1 MGTDRGLVSSR
12 GMREFAPILGCTPI
26 ALPLFMIW
34 GPCYNW
40 GSCQKQEGRT
50 CRGGVVFRVDRMG
63 SVMRKAWGV
72 RGVVSLCTLLA
83 VAVVLWQGTATTRAQ
98 GPPPAPG
105 DSEVGAAHL
114 SPDGCSELII
124 NGGFEAT
131 DLHWGL
137 AGSAL
142 PPSYSTARSY
152 AGDRSLRLGIVDS
165 ANLEASDNLYQDIAL
180 PDSAQH
186 FTLSFRY
193 WASHEDTPGSD
204 MQLLN
209 IYEATTGVRLA
220 QPWARLSNEQ
230 SWQFELIDL
239 THFRGRTLRIEFG
252 VHNDGGGGRTAL
264 YLDEVSLLA
273 CEPDATPFVTP
284 PATAAPQPS
293 GTPPRAATPQPV
305 TTPVPGGCVA
315 SDSLTNGDFESVLDG
330 FSNWAVGES
339 PNPPVLANQP
349 SGGALSLRLGNPP
362 GSGTQNIQSYSSVR
376 QLIQLPA
383 GASSA
388 SLRWNHLSRSQEPAT
403 LSPALASDR
412 QELIL
417 LTPSLA
423 TEAILYRSRAEN
435 AAWET
440 MTVDLTPYVDGSYY
454 LYFNVFNDGN
464 GRRTWMFLDDVHLL
478 VCYGNAAAPNAGGAS
493 NTQPPGSPAPA
504 ATSAPTEESAP
515 AQPGSGPQTPAAEST
530 PEVEASATPALAARG
545 TMIAVGVSTPSS
557 IIQRSSPSAAPAQV
571 VDVTVWQR
579 FVRISQTAQGQ
590 TFIFLLLIVLV
601 AIGYL
606 RFRGSGRPPL

>member
-1 MGTDRGLVSSR
+1 MV
-12 GMREFAPILGCTPI
+12 
-26 ALPLFMIW
+26 W

-40 GSCQKQEGRT
+40 GSCQKQEERT
-50 CRGGVVFRVDRMG
+50 CRGGVVFRVDRMRG
-63 SVMRKAWGV
+63 VMRKVWGA

-83 VAVVLWQGTATTRAQ
+83 VVVVLWLGTATTRAQ

-114 SPDGCSELII
+114 SPDGCSELVI

-131 DLHWGL
+131 DLQWGL
-137 AGSAL
+137 AGTAL
-142 PPSYSTARSY
+142 PPSYSTARAY
-152 AGDRSLRLGIVDS
+152 AGERSLRLGIVDS

-186 FTLSFRY
+186 FTLSFHF

-284 PATAAPQPS
+284 PATAAPPPS
-293 GTPPRAATPQPV
+293 GTPPPATTPQPV
-305 TTPVPGGCVA
+305 TTPVPGGCIA

-339 PNPPVLANQP
+339 PVPPVLANQP

-388 SLRWNHLSRSQEPAT
+388 SLSWRHLSRSQEPAT

-417 LTPSLA
+417 LTSSLA
-423 TEAILYRSRAEN
+423 TEAILYRNRAEN
-435 AAWET
+435 AVWET
-440 MTVDLTPYVDGSYY
+440 MTVDLTPYLDGSYN

-464 GRRTWMFLDDVHLL
+464 GLRTWMFLDDVQLL
-478 VCYGNAAAPNAGGAS
+478 VCYGSAAAPSAGGAS
-493 NTQPPGSPAPA
+493 NTQPPASPSPD
-504 ATSAPTEESAP
+504 ATSSPTEESTA
-515 AQPGSGPQTPAAEST
+515 AQPGSSPQTPEAD
-530 PEVEASATPALAARG
+530 ASATPAAAARG

-557 IIQRSSPSAAPAQV
+557 IIQRSSPSSAPAQV
-571 VDVTVWQR
+571 AEVTVWQR

-590 TFIFLLLIVLV
+590 TFVFLLLIVLV

-606 RFRGSGRPPL
+606 RFRGSGGPPP

>member
-1 MGTDRGLVSSR
+1 
-12 GMREFAPILGCTPI
+12 
-26 ALPLFMIW
+26 
-34 GPCYNW
+34 
-40 GSCQKQEGRT
+40 
-50 CRGGVVFRVDRMG
+50 
-63 SVMRKAWGV
+63 MRKAWGV

>member
-1 MGTDRGLVSSR
+1 M
-12 GMREFAPILGCTPI
+12 PPQ
-26 ALPLFMIW
+26 
-34 GPCYNW
+34 
-40 GSCQKQEGRT
+40 GSFQ
-50 CRGGVVFRVDRMG
+50 VDRMR
-63 SVMRKAWGV
+63 SLMRKVWGAP
-72 RGVVSLCTLLA
+72 GAVSLCTLLA
-83 VAVVLWQGTATTRAQ
+83 VALTLWQGTATTRAQ
-98 GPPPAPG
+98 GPPPAP
-105 DSEVGAAHL
+105 DEDLSAAHL

-137 AGSAL
+137 AGTAL
-142 PPSYSTARSY
+142 PPSYSTAKAY
-152 AGDRSLRLGIVDS
+152 AGQRSLRLGIVDS
-165 ANLEASDNLYQDIAL
+165 ANQDASDNLYQDIAL

-186 FTLSFRY
+186 FTLSFHF
-193 WASHEDTPGSD
+193 WASHEDAPGSD

-230 SWQFELIDL
+230 SWQFKLIDL

-252 VHNDGGGGRTAL
+252 VHNDGSGGRTAL

-284 PATAAPQPS
+284 FVTPSATAAAPQPS
-293 GTPPRAATPQPV
+293 GTPPSTATPQPV

-315 SDSLTNGDFESVLDG
+315 SDTLTNGDFESVLDG
-330 FSNWAVGES
+330 QSNWAVGES
-339 PNPPVLANQP
+339 PVPPILASQP

-376 QLIQLPA
+376 QLVQLPA

-388 SLRWNHLSRSQEPAT
+388 SLRWNHLSRSQDPAT
-403 LSPALASDR
+403 LNPALASDR

-417 LTPSLA
+417 LTSTLA
-423 TEAILYRSRAEN
+423 TEAILYRNRAEN

-440 MTVDLTPYVDGSYY
+440 MTVDLTPYLDGSYY

-464 GRRTWMFLDDVHLL
+464 GRRTWMFLDDVLLL
-478 VCYGNAAAPNAGGAS
+478 VCYGDATAPSAGAASAQPQAS
-493 NTQPPGSPAPA
+493 PPPA
-504 ATSAPTEESAP
+504 ATSSPTDESA
-515 AQPGSGPQTPAAEST
+515 ATQPGSDPQTPAPDAT
-530 PEVEASATPALAARG
+530 PDAEASATPALAARG

-571 VDVTVWQR
+571 TDVTVWQR
-579 FVRISQTAQGQ
+579 FLRISQTAQGQ

-606 RFRGSGRPPL
+606 RFRGSGRPPP

>member
-1 MGTDRGLVSSR
+1 MPRQCD
-12 GMREFAPILGCTPI
+12 I
-26 ALPLFMIW
+26 
-34 GPCYNW
+34 
-40 GSCQKQEGRT
+40 Q
-50 CRGGVVFRVDRMG
+50 VDRMRVVMKKVQG
-63 SVMRKAWGV
+63 ARSVV
-72 RGVVSLCTLLA
+72 TLCTLLA
-83 VAVVLWQGTATTRAQ
+83 VAVVLWQGTGTTRAQ

-105 DSEVGAAHL
+105 DEEASAAHL
-114 SPDGCSELII
+114 APDGCSELII

-137 AGSAL
+137 AGSTL
-142 PPSYSTARSY
+142 PPSYSTAKAH
-152 AGDRSLRLGIVDS
+152 AGLRSLRLGIVDS
-165 ANLEASDNLYQDIAL
+165 ANLEAGNHLYQDVAL

-186 FTLSFRY
+186 FTLSFHY

-209 IYEATTGVRLA
+209 IYETTTGVRLA
-220 QPWARLSNEQ
+220 QPWSRLSNEQ
-230 SWQFELIDL
+230 SWQFEQIDL

-284 PATAAPQPS
+284 PATAAPPQP
-293 GTPPRAATPQPV
+293 GNTPPPAATTQPV
-305 TTPVPGGCVA
+305 TTPVPDGCVA

-330 FSNWAVGES
+330 QSNWTVGASAV
-339 PNPPVLANQP
+339 PPTLANQP

-362 GSGTQNIQSYSSVR
+362 GSGTQNLQSYSSVR
-376 QLIQLPA
+376 QPVQLPT
-383 GASSA
+383 GATSA
-388 SLRWNHLSRSQEPAT
+388 SLSWRHLSRSQEPAT

-417 LTPSLA
+417 MTSSLA
-423 TEAILYRSRAEN
+423 TEAILYRGRAEN

-440 MTVDLTPYVDGSYY
+440 ATVDLTPYLGGSYN

-464 GRRTWMFLDDVHLL
+464 GSRTWMFLDDVQLL
-478 VCYGNAAAPNAGGAS
+478 VCYGNAAAPSAGS
-493 NTQPPGSPAPA
+493 NTQPAATPSPAP
-504 ATSAPTEESAP
+504 TSAPTDESTA
-515 AQPGSGPQTPAAEST
+515 AQPGSGPQAQAPD
-530 PEVEASATPALAARG
+530 ATPAPAARG

-557 IIQRSSPSAAPAQV
+557 IIRRSSPTAAPAQV
-571 VDVTVWQR
+571 TDVTVWQR
-579 FVRISQTAQGQ
+579 FIRISQTAQGQ
-590 TFIFLLLIVLV
+590 SFIFLLLIVLV

-606 RFRGSGRPPL
+606 RFRGSGGPPP

>member
-1 MGTDRGLVSSR
+1 MRGVMKKVQ
-12 GMREFAPILGCTPI
+12 G
-26 ALPLFMIW
+26 AL
-34 GPCYNW
+34 
-40 GSCQKQEGRT
+40 
-50 CRGGVVFRVDRMG
+50 
-63 SVMRKAWGV
+63 
-72 RGVVSLCTLLA
+72 GVVSLCTLLA
-83 VAVVLWQGTATTRAQ
+83 VALLLWQGTATTRAQ
-98 GPPPAPG
+98 GPPPAP
-105 DSEVGAAHL
+105 DEEANAAHL

-131 DLHWGL
+131 DLQWGL
-137 AGSAL
+137 KGTAL
-142 PPSYSTARSY
+142 PPSYSTAKAY

-165 ANLEASDNLYQDIAL
+165 DNLDASDSLYQDIAL

-186 FTLSFRY
+186 FTLSFHY
-193 WASHEDTPGSD
+193 WASHEDAPGSD

-230 SWQFELIDL
+230 SWQFEQIDL
-239 THFRGRTLRIEFG
+239 THYRGRTLRIEFG
-252 VHNDGGGGRTAL
+252 VHNDGAGGRTAL

-284 PATAAPQPS
+284 SATAAAPQPG
-293 GTPPRAATPQPV
+293 GTPPSSATPQPV

-315 SDSLTNGDFESVLDG
+315 SDTLTNGDFESVLDG
-330 FSNWAVGES
+330 SSNWAVGES
-339 PNPPVLANQP
+339 PVPPILASQP

-388 SLRWNHLSRSQEPAT
+388 SLRWNHLSRSQDPAT

-417 LTPSLA
+417 LTSTLA
-423 TEAILYRSRAEN
+423 TEAILYRNRAEN

-440 MTVDLTPYVDGSYY
+440 MTVDLTPYLDGSYY

-464 GRRTWMFLDDVHLL
+464 GSRTWMFLDDVQLL
-478 VCYGNAAAPNAGGAS
+478 VCYANATAPSAGGDAAS
-493 NTQPPGSPAPA
+493 AQPQASPSPA
-504 ATSAPTEESAP
+504 ATSSPTDESAA
-515 AQPGSGPQTPAAEST
+515 AQPGSGAQTPVPDAT
-530 PEVEASATPALAARG
+530 PDAEASATPALAARG

-571 VDVTVWQR
+571 ADVTVWQR
-579 FVRISQTAQGQ
+579 FLRISQTAQGQ

-606 RFRGSGRPPL
+606 RFRGSGRPPP

>member
-1 MGTDRGLVSSR
+1 MIPPEGIRNLGLFKVE
-12 GMREFAPILGCTPI
+12 GYGVAVVHDLGAVLQLGFLSET
-26 ALPLFMIW
+26 
-34 GPCYNW
+34 G
-40 GSCQKQEGRT
+40 GSYVPRQGCIQ
-50 CRGGVVFRVDRMG
+50 VDRMG
-63 SVMRKAWGV
+63 SVMSKVWGA
-72 RGVVSLCTLLA
+72 RGVVSLCTLLG
-83 VAVVLWQGTATTRAQ
+83 VAMVLWQGTATTRAQ
-98 GPPPAPG
+98 GPTPVPG

-142 PPSYSTARSY
+142 PPSYSTARSH

-165 ANLEASDNLYQDIAL
+165 ANLEASDSLYQDIAL

-186 FTLSFRY
+186 FTLSFHF

-239 THFRGRTLRIEFG
+239 THFRGRTLRVEFG

-284 PATAAPQPS
+284 PATAAAPQPS
-293 GTPPRAATPQPV
+293 GTPPPAATPQPV

-330 FSNWAVGES
+330 SSNWAVGES

-376 QLIQLPA
+376 QLIQLPT

-423 TEAILYRSRAEN
+423 TEAILYRGRAEN

-440 MTVDLTPYVDGSYY
+440 MTVDLTPYLDGSYY
-454 LYFNVFNDGN
+454 LYFNVLNDGN
-464 GRRTWMFLDDVHLL
+464 GLRTWMFLDDVQLL
-478 VCYGNAAAPNAGGAS
+478 VCYGNAGAPSAGGAA
-493 NTQPPGSPAPA
+493 NTQPPASPSPA
-504 ATSAPTEESAP
+504 ATSSPTEESAV
-515 AQPGSGPQTPAAEST
+515 AQTPAADDT
-530 PEVEASATPALAARG
+530 PEAEASATPALVARG

-557 IIQRSSPSAAPAQV
+557 IIQRSGPSSAPAQV
-571 VDVTVWQR
+571 AEVTVWQR

-590 TFIFLLLIVLV
+590 TFVFLLLIVLV

-606 RFRGSGRPPL
+606 RFRGSGGPPP

>member
-1 MGTDRGLVSSR
+1 MPQQDS
-12 GMREFAPILGCTPI
+12 F
-26 ALPLFMIW
+26 
-34 GPCYNW
+34 
-40 GSCQKQEGRT
+40 Q
-50 CRGGVVFRVDRMG
+50 VDRMRG
-63 SVMRKAWGV
+63 LMSKVWGAK
-72 RGVVSLCTLLA
+72 GAVSLGTLLA
-83 VAVVLWQGTATTRAQ
+83 VVLTLWQGTMTSSAQ
-98 GPPPAPG
+98 SPPPAP
-105 DSEVGAAHL
+105 DEDELSAAHL

-137 AGSAL
+137 AGTAL
-142 PPSYSTARSY
+142 PPSYSTAKAY
-152 AGDRSLRLGIVDS
+152 AGDRSLRLGIVDT
-165 ANLEASDNLYQDIAL
+165 ANQDANDNLYQDITL
-180 PDSAQH
+180 PDSVQH
-186 FTLSFRY
+186 FTLSFHF
-193 WASHEDTPGSD
+193 WASHEDAPGSD

-230 SWQFELIDL
+230 TWQFELIDL

-284 PATAAPQPS
+284 PATATAPPT
-293 GTPPRAATPQPV
+293 GTPPAATPQPV

-315 SDSLTNGDFESVLDG
+315 SDTLTNGDFESVLDG
-330 FSNWAVGES
+330 QSNWAVGES
-339 PNPPVLANQP
+339 PVPPILASQP

-362 GSGTQNIQSYSSVR
+362 GSGTQNLQSYSSVR

-388 SLRWNHLSRSQEPAT
+388 SLRWNHLSRSQDPAT

-417 LTPSLA
+417 LTSTLA
-423 TEAILYRSRAEN
+423 TEAILYRNRAEN

-440 MTVDLTPYVDGSYY
+440 MTVDLTPYLDGSYY

-464 GRRTWMFLDDVHLL
+464 GRRTWMFLDDVQLL
-478 VCYGNAAAPNAGGAS
+478 VCYATATAPGADEGAASAQPQAS
-493 NTQPPGSPAPA
+493 PPPA
-504 ATSAPTEESAP
+504 ATSSTTDESAA
-515 AQPGSGPQTPAAEST
+515 AQPDSGPQTPAPDAT
-530 PEVEASATPALAARG
+530 QDAEASATPALAARG

-557 IIQRSSPSAAPAQV
+557 IIQRSRPAAAPAQV
-571 VDVTVWQR
+571 TDVTVWQR
-579 FVRISQTAQGQ
+579 FLRVSQTAQGQ
-590 TFIFLLLIVLV
+590 TFIFLLLIVFIAV
-601 AIGYL
+601 GYL
-606 RFRGSGRPPL
+606 RFRGSGRPPT

>member
-1 MGTDRGLVSSR
+1 MLS
-12 GMREFAPILGCTPI
+12 
-26 ALPLFMIW
+26 LFL
-34 GPCYNW
+34 
-40 GSCQKQEGRT
+40 S
-50 CRGGVVFRVDRMG
+50 
-63 SVMRKAWGV
+63 
-72 RGVVSLCTLLA
+72 LA
-83 VAVVLWQGTATTRAQ
+83 VALVLWQGTMTAFAQ
-98 GPPPAPG
+98 EPPPVPDDEA
-105 DSEVGAAHL
+105 SAAHL

-137 AGSAL
+137 AGTAL
-142 PPSYSTARSY
+142 PPSYSTARAY
-152 AGDRSLRLGIVDS
+152 AGERSLRLGIDDS
-165 ANLEASDNLYQDIAL
+165 ANMEAGDNLYQDIAL

-186 FTLSFRY
+186 FTLSFHY

-273 CEPDATPFVTP
+273 CEPDATPFAP
-284 PATAAPQPS
+284 PSATAAAPQPG
-293 GTPPRAATPQPV
+293 GTPPPSATPQPV

-315 SDSLTNGDFESVLDG
+315 SDTLANGDFEGVLDG
-330 FSNWAVGES
+330 LSNWTVGES
-339 PNPPVLANQP
+339 PVPPILSNQP

-362 GSGTQNIQSYSSVR
+362 GSVTQNIQSYSSIR

-383 GASSA
+383 DASNA
-388 SLRWNHLSRSQEPAT
+388 SLSWHHLSRSQEPAT
-403 LSPALASDR
+403 LSPSVASDR

-417 LTPSLA
+417 LTSSLA
-423 TEAILYRSRAEN
+423 TETILYRNRAEN

-440 MTVDLTPYVDGSYY
+440 MTVDLTPYLDGSYY

-464 GRRTWMFLDDVHLL
+464 GKRTWMFLDDVQLL
-478 VCYGNAAAPNAGGAS
+478 VCYGSAGSGTA
-493 NTQPPGSPAPA
+493 NTQPPASPSPAA
-504 ATSAPTEESAP
+504 ISSPTDESTA
-515 AQPGSGPQTPAAEST
+515 AQPGSSPQTTAPDAT
-530 PEVEASATPALAARG
+530 PDGGASATPALAARG

-557 IIQRSSPSAAPAQV
+557 IIRRSSPSAAPAQV
-571 VDVTVWQR
+571 TDVTVWQR
-579 FVRISQTAQGQ
+579 FLRISQTAQGQ
-590 TFIFLLLIVLV
+590 TFIFLLLIVLI

-606 RFRGSGRPPL
+606 RFRGSGRPPP

>member
-1 MGTDRGLVSSR
+1 
-12 GMREFAPILGCTPI
+12 MR
-26 ALPLFMIW
+26 
-34 GPCYNW
+34 
-40 GSCQKQEGRT
+40 
-50 CRGGVVFRVDRMG
+50 VVMKKVQR
-63 SVMRKAWGV
+63 A

-83 VAVVLWQGTATTRAQ
+83 VAMVLWQGTGTTRAQ

-105 DSEVGAAHL
+105 DEDVSAAHL

-142 PPSYSTARSY
+142 PPSYSTARAHS
-152 AGDRSLRLGIVDS
+152 GQRSLRLGIVDS
-165 ANLEASDNLYQDIAL
+165 ANLEASNHLYQDIAL

-186 FTLSFRY
+186 FTLSFHY

-230 SWQFELIDL
+230 TWQSEQIDL

-252 VHNDGGGGRTAL
+252 VHNDGGGGRSAL

-284 PATAAPQPS
+284 PATAAPPQPS
-293 GTPPRAATPQPV
+293 GTPPPAATTQPV
-305 TTPVPGGCVA
+305 TTPVPDGCSA

-330 FSNWAVGES
+330 QSNWTVGASAV
-339 PNPPVLANQP
+339 PPILANQP

-362 GSGTQNIQSYSSVR
+362 GSGTQNLQSYSSVR
-376 QLIQLPA
+376 QPVQLPV
-383 GASSA
+383 GATSA
-388 SLRWNHLSRSQEPAT
+388 SLSWRHLSRSQEPAT

-417 LTPSLA
+417 MTSSLA

-440 MTVDLTPYVDGSYY
+440 ATVDLTPYLGGSYN
-454 LYFNVFNDGN
+454 LYFNVYNDGN
-464 GRRTWMFLDDVHLL
+464 GSRTWMFLDDVQLL
-478 VCYGNAAAPNAGGAS
+478 VCYGSAAAPSAGSGAS
-493 NTQPPGSPAPA
+493 NTQPAATPSPA
-504 ATSAPTEESAP
+504 ATSAPTDESAA
-515 AQPGSGPQTPAAEST
+515 AQPGSGPQAQAPD
-530 PEVEASATPALAARG
+530 ATPAGGANATPAARG

-557 IIQRSSPSAAPAQV
+557 IIRRSNPTAAPAQV
-571 VDVTVWQR
+571 TDVTVWQR

-590 TFIFLLLIVLV
+590 SFIFLLLIVLV

-606 RFRGSGRPPL
+606 RFRGSGGPPP

>member
-1 MGTDRGLVSSR
+1 MHPYRTAVVHALGAVLQLRFLSDTGGTYV
-12 GMREFAPILGCTPI
+12 
-26 ALPLFMIW
+26 PLQDSF
-34 GPCYNW
+34 
-40 GSCQKQEGRT
+40 Q
-50 CRGGVVFRVDRMG
+50 VDRM
-63 SVMRKAWGV
+63 
-72 RGVVSLCTLLA
+72 RGLMYKVWRARGAVFLCTLLA
-83 VAVVLWQGTATTRAQ
+83 VALALWQGTATTRAQ

-105 DSEVGAAHL
+105 EDELSAAHL

-131 DLHWGL
+131 DLHWSL
-137 AGSAL
+137 AGTAL
-142 PPSYSTARSY
+142 PPSYSTAKAY

-165 ANLEASDNLYQDIAL
+165 ANQDAKDNLYQDIAL
-180 PDSAQH
+180 PDSTQH
-186 FTLSFRY
+186 FTLSFHF
-193 WASHEDTPGSD
+193 WASHEDAPGSD

-284 PATAAPQPS
+284 PATATAPPV
-293 GTPPRAATPQPV
+293 GTPPPAATPQPV

-315 SDSLTNGDFESVLDG
+315 SDTLTNGDFESVLDG
-330 FSNWAVGES
+330 QSNWAVGES
-339 PNPPVLANQP
+339 PVPPILASQP

-362 GSGTQNIQSYSSVR
+362 GSGTQNLQSYSSVR
-376 QLIQLPA
+376 QLVQLPA

-388 SLRWNHLSRSQEPAT
+388 SLRWNHLSRSQDPAT

-417 LTPSLA
+417 LTSTLA
-423 TEAILYRSRAEN
+423 TEAILYRNRAEN

-440 MTVDLTPYVDGSYY
+440 MTVDLTPYLDGSYY

-464 GRRTWMFLDDVHLL
+464 GRRTWMFLDDVQLL
-478 VCYGNAAAPNAGGAS
+478 VCYANATAPGAGEGAASAQPQAS
-493 NTQPPGSPAPA
+493 PSPA
-504 ATSAPTEESAP
+504 ATSSTTDESAA
-515 AQPGSGPQTPAAEST
+515 AQPDSGPQTPAPDAT
-530 PEVEASATPALAARG
+530 QDAEASATPAVAARG

-557 IIQRSSPSAAPAQV
+557 IIQRSRPSAAPAQV
-571 VDVTVWQR
+571 TDVTVWQR
-579 FVRISQTAQGQ
+579 FLRISQTAQGQ
-590 TFIFLLLIVLV
+590 TFIFLLLIVLI

-606 RFRGSGRPPL
+606 RFRGSGGPPP

>member
-1 MGTDRGLVSSR
+1 MPQQDS
-12 GMREFAPILGCTPI
+12 F
-26 ALPLFMIW
+26 
-34 GPCYNW
+34 
-40 GSCQKQEGRT
+40 Q
-50 CRGGVVFRVDRMG
+50 VDRMRG
-63 SVMRKAWGV
+63 LMSKVWGAK
-72 RGVVSLCTLLA
+72 GAVSLGTLLA
-83 VAVVLWQGTATTRAQ
+83 VVLTLWQGTMTSSAQ
-98 GPPPAPG
+98 SPPPAP
-105 DSEVGAAHL
+105 DEDELSAAHL

-137 AGSAL
+137 AGTAL
-142 PPSYSTARSY
+142 PPSYSTAKAY
-152 AGDRSLRLGIVDS
+152 AGDRSMRLGIVDS
-165 ANLEASDNLYQDIAL
+165 ANQDANDNLYQDITL

-186 FTLSFRY
+186 FTLSFHF

-230 SWQFELIDL
+230 TWQFELIDL

-284 PATAAPQPS
+284 PATATVQPT
-293 GTPPRAATPQPV
+293 GTPPAATPQPV

-315 SDSLTNGDFESVLDG
+315 SDTLTNGDFESVLDG
-330 FSNWAVGES
+330 QSNWAVGES
-339 PNPPVLANQP
+339 PVPPILASQP

-362 GSGTQNIQSYSSVR
+362 GSGTQNLQSYSSVR
-376 QLIQLPA
+376 QLVQLPA

-388 SLRWNHLSRSQEPAT
+388 SLRWNHLSRSQDPAT

-417 LTPSLA
+417 LTSTLA
-423 TEAILYRSRAEN
+423 TEAILYRNRAEN

-440 MTVDLTPYVDGSYY
+440 MTVDLTPYLDGSYY

-464 GRRTWMFLDDVHLL
+464 GRRTWMFLDDVQLL
-478 VCYGNAAAPNAGGAS
+478 VCYATATAPGAGEGAASAQPQAS
-493 NTQPPGSPAPA
+493 PPPA
-504 ATSAPTEESAP
+504 ATSSTADESAA
-515 AQPGSGPQTPAAEST
+515 AQPGSGPQTPAPDAT
-530 PEVEASATPALAARG
+530 QDAEASATPALAARG

-557 IIQRSSPSAAPAQV
+557 IIQRSRPSAAPAQV
-571 VDVTVWQR
+571 TDVTVWQR
-579 FVRISQTAQGQ
+579 FLRISQTAQGQ
-590 TFIFLLLIVLV
+590 TFIFLLLIVFIAV
-601 AIGYL
+601 GYL
-606 RFRGSGRPPL
+606 RFRGSGRPPT

>member
-1 MGTDRGLVSSR
+1 MPRQCD
-12 GMREFAPILGCTPI
+12 I
-26 ALPLFMIW
+26 
-34 GPCYNW
+34 
-40 GSCQKQEGRT
+40 Q
-50 CRGGVVFRVDRMG
+50 VDRMQG
-63 SVMRKAWGV
+63 VMNKV
-72 RGVVSLCTLLA
+72 RGARGLVSLCTLLA
-83 VAVVLWQGTATTRAQ
+83 VVVVLWQGTATTRAQ

-105 DSEVGAAHL
+105 DDEASAAHL

-131 DLHWGL
+131 DLQWGL
-137 AGSAL
+137 AGTAV
-142 PPSYSTARSY
+142 PPSYSTARAQ
-152 AGDRSLRLGIVDS
+152 AGQRSLRLGIVDS
-165 ANLEASDNLYQDIAL
+165 ANLEASDTLYQDIAL

-186 FTLSFRY
+186 FTLSFHY

-209 IYEATTGVRLA
+209 IFEATTGIRLA

-230 SWQFELIDL
+230 SWQFEQIDL

-252 VHNDGGGGRTAL
+252 VNNDGGGGRTAL

-273 CEPDATPFVTP
+273 CEPGATPFVTP
-284 PATAAPQPS
+284 SVTAVAPQPS
-293 GTPPRAATPQPV
+293 GTPPPAATSQPG
-305 TTPVPGGCVA
+305 TTPVPDGCVA

-330 FSNWAVGES
+330 RSNWTVGES
-339 PNPPVLANQP
+339 AVPPLLANQP

-383 GASSA
+383 GATSA
-388 SLRWNHLSRSQEPAT
+388 SLSWRHLSRSQEPAT
-403 LSPALASDR
+403 LSPSLAADR

-417 LTPSLA
+417 LSSSLA
-423 TEAILYRSRAEN
+423 TEGILYRGRAEN
-435 AAWET
+435 ATWET
-440 MTVDLTPYVDGSYY
+440 MTVDLTPYLDGASYN

-464 GRRTWMFLDDVHLL
+464 GSRTWMFLDDVQLL
-478 VCYGNAAAPNAGGAS
+478 VCYGSAAAGSGAS
-493 NTQPPGSPAPA
+493 NSQPPATPSPA
-504 ATSAPTEESAP
+504 ATSAPTDESTA
-515 AQPGSGPQTPAAEST
+515 ARPGSGQEAPAADAT
-530 PEVEASATPALAARG
+530 PQGGASATPAVVARG

-571 VDVTVWQR
+571 TDITVMQR
-579 FVRISQTAQGQ
+579 FLRISQTAQGQ
-590 TFIFLLLIVLV
+590 TFVFLLLIVLV

-606 RFRGSGRPPL
+606 RFRGSGRPPP

>member
-1 MGTDRGLVSSR
+1 MPRQGDFPMDRIR
-12 GMREFAPILGCTPI
+12 G
-26 ALPLFMIW
+26 
-34 GPCYNW
+34 
-40 GSCQKQEGRT
+40 
-50 CRGGVVFRVDRMG
+50 
-63 SVMRKAWGV
+63 VMRKVQGA

-83 VAVVLWQGTATTRAQ
+83 VALVLWQGTATTAIASVPAQ
-98 GPPPAPG
+98 GPSPVHDDEA
-105 DSEVGAAHL
+105 SAAHL

-137 AGSAL
+137 AGTAL
-142 PPSYSTARSY
+142 PPIYSTARAY
-152 AGDRSLRLGIVDS
+152 AGERSLRLGIEDS
-165 ANLEASDNLYQDIAL
+165 ANLDASDSLYQDIAL

-186 FTLSFRY
+186 FTLSFHF
-193 WASHEDTPGSD
+193 WASHEDAPGSD
-204 MQLLN
+204 RQLLN

-230 SWQFELIDL
+230 TWQFEQIDL
-239 THFRGRTLRIEFG
+239 TQFRGRTLRIEFG

-284 PATAAPQPS
+284 SATAAAPQPGGTPQPS
-293 GTPPRAATPQPV
+293 GTPQPAATPQPV
-305 TTPVPGGCVA
+305 TTPVPDGCVA
-315 SDSLTNGDFESVLDG
+315 SDTLANGDFESVLDG
-330 FSNWAVGES
+330 LSNWTVGES
-339 PNPPVLANQP
+339 PVPPILSDQP

-388 SLRWNHLSRSQEPAT
+388 SLRWHHLSRSQDPAT

-417 LTPSLA
+417 LTSSLA
-423 TEAILYRSRAEN
+423 TEAILYRNRAEN

-440 MTVDLTPYVDGSYY
+440 MTVDLTPYLDGSYY

-464 GRRTWMFLDDVHLL
+464 GKRTWMFLDDVQLL
-478 VCYGNAAAPNAGGAS
+478 VCYGNAAAPSADGGAA
-493 NTQPPGSPAPA
+493 NAQPSTAPSA
-504 ATSAPTEESAP
+504 ATSSPTDESAA
-515 AQPGSGPQTPAAEST
+515 AQPGSGTQTPAADAT
-530 PEVEASATPALAARG
+530 PDGGASATPALAARG

-557 IIQRSSPSAAPAQV
+557 IIKRSSPSAAPAQV
-571 VDVTVWQR
+571 TDVTVWQR
-579 FVRISQTAQGQ
+579 FLRISQTAQGQ

-606 RFRGSGRPPL
+606 RFRGSGGPPP